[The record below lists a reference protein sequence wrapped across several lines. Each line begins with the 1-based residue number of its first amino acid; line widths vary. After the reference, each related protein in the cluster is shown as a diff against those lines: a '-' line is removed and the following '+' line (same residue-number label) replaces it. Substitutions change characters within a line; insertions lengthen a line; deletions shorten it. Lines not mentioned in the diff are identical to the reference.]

1 MKKLF
6 IYPGSFRP
14 FHIGH
19 LNIAQKIENIGGKD
33 NLLIAIGLNP
43 AKVSEKDI
51 EDINDNAKKISEKT
65 GRNVEV
71 YSTFLHEFIE
81 MKEKMGYDVILVR
94 GLRNGDDL
102 SYENNQ
108 LKFITDFKPDLK
120 SMFVMCDKEFEHISS
135 TSLRLLEAFRV
146 GSSSKYLI

>member
-1 MKKLF
+1 MNKLF
-6 IYPGSFRP
+6 IYAGSFNP

-19 LNIAQKIENIGGKD
+19 LNVVKKIERISGKE
-33 NLLIAIGLNP
+33 NLIIAIGLNP
-43 AKVSEKDI
+43 AKVTREDI
-51 EDINDNAKKISEKT
+51 ESINDNAKRISKSID
-65 GRNVEV
+65 RKVEV

-81 MKEKMGYDVILVR
+81 SKEKEGYEVILVR

-120 SMFVMCDKEFEHISS
+120 SIFIMCDKEFEHISS
-135 TSLRLLEAFRV
+135 TSLRQLESFRT
-146 GSSSKYLI
+146 GSSQRYLV

>member
-6 IYPGSFRP
+6 IYAGSFNP

-19 LNIAQKIENIGGKD
+19 LNISEKIEKIGGKE

-43 AKVSEKDI
+43 SKVSI
-51 EDINDNAKKISEKT
+51 ENIDEINENAKRISIST
-65 GRNVEV
+65 GRKVEV

-81 MKEKMGYDVILVR
+81 LKENQGYDVVLVR

-108 LKFITDFKPDLK
+108 LKFITDFKPNLK
-120 SMFVMCDKEFEHISS
+120 SMFIMCDKEFEHISS
-135 TSLRLLEAFRV
+135 TSLRQLESFRKD
-146 GSSSKYLI
+146 SSKKYLI